1 MTSVLSLMVLILS
14 DGTEERALM
23 KSAHCRADFLA
34 LKTIADSGV
43 TIFNTRRNVVVGFEC
58 RPWKMEAQ
66 S

>member
-1 MTSVLSLMVLILS
+1 MTTVLSLMVLILS

-23 KSAHCRADFLA
+23 KTAHCRADFMS
-34 LKTIADSGV
+34 LKTIADAGV
-43 TIFNTRRNVVVGFEC
+43 TIFNTRRHVVVGFEC